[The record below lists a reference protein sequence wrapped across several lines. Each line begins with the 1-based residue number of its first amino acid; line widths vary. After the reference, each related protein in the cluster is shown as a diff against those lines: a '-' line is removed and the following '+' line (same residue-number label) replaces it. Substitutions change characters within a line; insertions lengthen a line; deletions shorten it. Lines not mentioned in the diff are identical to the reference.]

1 MAAQAHNDWNERI
14 ALAQQ
19 MLPLLGQLH
28 RNNNVVTSVFGRL
41 LVNVSDVDNH
51 QVASLRPDISPN
63 TNFHWKKHCPLCRN
77 WWP

>member
-41 LVNVSDVDNH
+41 LVNVSDVDIIKSH
-51 QVASLRPDISPN
+51 RYA
-63 TNFHWKKHCPLCRN
+63 
-77 WWP
+77 

>member
-28 RNNNVVTSVFGRL
+28 RNNNG
-41 LVNVSDVDNH
+41 SDLGFRTL
-51 QVASLRPDISPN
+51 AGE
-63 TNFHWKKHCPLCRN
+63 CE
-77 WWP
+77 